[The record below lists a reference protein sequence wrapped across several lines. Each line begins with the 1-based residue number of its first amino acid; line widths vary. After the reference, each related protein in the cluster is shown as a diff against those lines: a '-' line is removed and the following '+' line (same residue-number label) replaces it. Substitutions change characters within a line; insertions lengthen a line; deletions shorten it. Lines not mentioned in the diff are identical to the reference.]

1 MINTK
6 YLLDDLDGQSEAA
19 SQWEAALDHLGPHAN
34 LEVLLAHLQKA
45 PADAPTKQYLSDY
58 LSTIQLSKRN

>member
-6 YLLDDLDGQSEAA
+6 YLLDDLDGQSEAT
-19 SQWEAALDHLGPHAN
+19 SQWEAALDHLGPHADFK
-34 LEVLLAHLQKA
+34 VLLDHLQKA
-45 PADAPTKQYLSDY
+45 PKDAPTRQYLSDY